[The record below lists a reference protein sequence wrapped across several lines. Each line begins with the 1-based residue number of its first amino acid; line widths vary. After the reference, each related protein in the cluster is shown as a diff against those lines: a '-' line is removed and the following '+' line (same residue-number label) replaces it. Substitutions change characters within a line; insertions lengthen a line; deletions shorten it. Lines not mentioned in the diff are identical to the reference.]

1 MAHVYVNKTTGG
13 VNMGYVGRHLQLLWF
28 YVENN
33 KVNADSSTCRNEI
46 EKRRQE
52 KTSQQPGILRAV
64 THPGSNLSLTSARS
78 TSTWLMSTSC
88 NDTQANINAVCHRH
102 NQRGVK
108 ITEMRQTNLWF

>member
-1 MAHVYVNKTTGG
+1 MVHVYVNKTTGE
-13 VNMGYVGRHLQLLWF
+13 VYVGCIGCHLQLLCF

-33 KVNADSSTCRNEI
+33 KVNANSSTYRTEI
-46 EKRRQE
+46 EKRREE

-88 NDTQANINAVCHRH
+88 NDTQANVNAVCHRH
-102 NQRGVK
+102 P
-108 ITEMRQTNLWF
+108 T